1 MHKTHKVTFVTIRSA
16 FFFCLIVLLGLGT
29 AYLIRPFFFP
39 LFWAAVVAV
48 MFYPTYKWLEKHLK
62 IPALSAIITIVCVI
76 VTIFLPLILV
86 SSLLVHE
93 STAIYQKISQHDY
106 GQQITDTAAQ
116 LESLPFGPAIISAQQ
131 NWPEYASATSE
142 SLSKFVF
149 SNIKSITQNS
159 VRFTFLSFIMLYC
172 LYYFLKDGKKIL
184 ERLMYLSPIGNKQEK
199 KLYQRFTSKVRGTLK
214 GTVIIGGIQGFLG
227 WLLFVITGV
236 EGAFVWGVVMTILS
250 IVPAIGSFLVWLP
263 AGIIML
269 IIGNTWQGVTILLVG
284 AIVIGNIDNILR
296 PPMVGK
302 DIEMHP
308 LLVLFSTL
316 GGIALFGISGFI
328 IGPVV
333 IALFLAVMN
342 MYSHFYKKELG
353 KN

>member
-1 MHKTHKVTFVTIRSA
+1 MQ
-16 FFFCLIVLLGLGT
+16 
-29 AYLIRPFFFP
+29 PFFYP

-48 MFYPTYKWLEKHLK
+48 MFYPTYRWLETHLK
-62 IPALSAIITIVCVI
+62 IPALSAMITIVCVI

-93 STAIYQKISQHDY
+93 STAIYQKISQNDY
-106 GQQITDTAAQ
+106 TEQIAQTATK
-116 LESLPFGPAIISAQQ
+116 LESLPFGPALVAAQK

-142 SLSKFVF
+142 SLSKFIF
-149 SNIKSITQNS
+149 NNIKNITENS

-172 LYYFLKDGKKIL
+172 LYYFLKDGKNIL
-184 ERLMYLSPIGNKQEK
+184 NRIMYLSPIGNIQEK
-199 KLYQRFTSKVRGTLK
+199 KLYHRFTSTVRGTIK
-214 GTVIIGGIQGFLG
+214 GTVIIGAIQGFLG
-227 WLLFVITGV
+227 WLLFVFTGV

-263 AGIIML
+263 AGIIMF
-269 IIGNTWQGVTILLVG
+269 IVGNTWQGVTILLFG

-342 MYSHFYKKELG
+342 MYSQFYKKELQ